1 MAAYAAKAPSR
12 MAAYAAKASVPRHP
26 MPRHEFCRSIPYG
39 RLRRLPRPAGEARA
53 DAKNKELALF
63 GEALRTC
70 IEARPPP
77 PLPPVLT
84 GHVSSL
90 LPY

>member
-1 MAAYAAKAPSR
+1 MGYAIDDFQRRCLA
-12 MAAYAAKASVPRHP
+12 V
-26 MPRHEFCRSIPYG
+26 I
-39 RLRRLPRPAGEARA
+39 LR
-53 DAKNKELALF
+53 KV
-63 GEALRTC
+63 
-70 IEARPPP
+70 PP

>member
-1 MAAYAAKAPSR
+1 MCLEVLHLAAREGHAAAV
-12 MAAYAAKASVPRHP
+12 AALLAA
-26 MPRHEFCRSIPYG
+26 
-39 RLRRLPRPAGEARA
+39 RLPLDP
-53 DAKNKELALF
+53 DAQDDEGCTVGAV
-63 GEALRTC
+63 
-70 IEARPPP
+70 PPF

>member
-1 MAAYAAKAPSR
+1 MNDFLPP
-12 MAAYAAKASVPRHP
+12 PR
-26 MPRHEFCRSIPYG
+26 
-39 RLRRLPRPAGEARA
+39 
-53 DAKNKELALF
+53 ALYT
-63 GEALRTC
+63 GVGLSLS
-70 IEARPPP
+70 P

>member
-1 MAAYAAKAPSR
+1 VCGKKVGNFAVHLRNDHGP
-12 MAAYAAKASVPRHP
+12 P
-26 MPRHEFCRSIPYG
+26 G
-39 RLRRLPRPAGEARA
+39 RGEI
-53 DAKNKELALF
+53 
-63 GEALRTC
+63 EALH
-70 IEARPPP
+70 PPF